1 MNKILSKLKRSEFYV
16 LVIILVLSL
25 LIQIKSGLFYTSNN
39 IMDLARST
47 IVNGIYAVI
56 ALLSFISTGPD
67 VSFPLVAALSS
78 YLAVQ
83 WATNVNYEG
92 TVIVPFLIAMVAGT
106 VMGAIN
112 GLIIAKYKFPSLIVT
127 LATSSVFS
135 GILFGFFEAGRMTLP
150 PSLDRF
156 AKSSMWQVVDAKSGL
171 GSTLPYTFLIL
182 LAVYLFAYLV
192 LNKTTIGR
200 GVYAVGGDEVAA
212 ERAGFNVP
220 MIRFGVFSVNGLIA
234 GLGGMCYTVMS
245 QRLLPTE
252 FAGTEMI
259 IIAAVVLG
267 GTRLAGGV
275 GTLTGCVF
283 GTVLLTMVSN
293 SLILLGIPVNW
304 QRVFVGLIIILGTWI
319 ANLRSKSSTKKVGA

>member
-1 MNKILSKLKRSEFYV
+1 MNKTLSKFKRSEVYV
-16 LVIILVLSL
+16 LVIILALSL
-25 LIQIKSGLFYTSNN
+25 LIQLKSGLFFTSNN

-56 ALLSFISTGPD
+56 ALLAFISTGPD

-92 TVIVPFLIAMVAGT
+92 PVIVPFLIAMVSGF

-112 GLIIAKYKFPSLIVT
+112 GIIIARYKFPSLIVT
-127 LATSSVFS
+127 LATSSIYS
-135 GILFGFFEAGRMTLP
+135 GILFGYFEAGRMTLP

-156 AKSSMWQVVDAKSGL
+156 AKSSMWAVVDAKSGL

-182 LAVYLFAYLV
+182 IAVYIVAYII

-220 MIRFGVFSVNGLIA
+220 MIRFGVFAANGLIA
-234 GLGGMCYTVMS
+234 GIGGMCYTVMS

-252 FAGTEMI
+252 YAGTEMI
-259 IIAAVVLG
+259 VIAAVVLG

-275 GTLTGCVF
+275 GTLTGCII

-304 QRVFVGLIIILGTWI
+304 QKVFIGLIIILGTWI
-319 ANLRSKSSTKKVGA
+319 ANLRSKSSKKKARA

>member
-1 MNKILSKLKRSEFYV
+1 MQKILRKLKRSEFFV
-16 LVIILVLSL
+16 FVIIIALSL
-25 LIQIKSGLFYTSNN
+25 SIQLRSGLFFTSNN
-39 IMDLARST
+39 IVDIIRSI

-83 WATNVNYEG
+83 WASNVGYEG
-92 TVIVPFLIAMVAGT
+92 PVLVPFLLAMLAGLL
-106 VMGAIN
+106 MGAIN
-112 GLIIAKYKFPSLIVT
+112 GLIIAKYEFPSLIVT
-127 LATSSVFS
+127 LATSSIFS

-150 PSLDRF
+150 GSLNRF
-156 AKSSMWQVVDAKSGL
+156 AKAKLLEVVDARSGL

-182 LAVYLFAYLV
+182 VAVYIVAYLV
-192 LNKTTIGR
+192 LNKTTLGR
-200 GVYAVGGDEVAA
+200 GIYAVGGDQVAA

-220 MIRFGVFSVNGLIA
+220 LIRFGVFAINGLLA
-234 GLGGMCYTVMS
+234 GLAGMCYTVMS
-245 QRLLPTE
+245 QRLLPVE

-267 GTRLAGGV
+267 GTRLVGGV
-275 GTLTGCVF
+275 GSLTGCVL
-283 GTVLLTMVSN
+283 GTILLTMVTN

-304 QRVFVGLIIILGTWI
+304 QRIFIGLIIILGTAI
-319 ANLRSKSSTKKVGA
+319 ANISGGRRKGKRGA

>member
-1 MNKILSKLKRSEFYV
+1 MNNIMNKLKRSEFYV
-16 LVIILVLSL
+16 LVIVLVLSV
-25 LIQIKSGLFYTSNN
+25 LIQIKSSLFFTSNN

-56 ALLSFISTGPD
+56 ALLAFVSTGPD

-92 TVIVPFLIAMVAGT
+92 TVIVPFLIAMVAGF
-106 VMGAIN
+106 VMGSLN
-112 GLIIAKYKFPSLIVT
+112 GVIIAKYKFPSLIVT
-127 LATSSVFS
+127 LATSSIYS

-150 PSLDRF
+150 PSLNSF
-156 AKSSMWQVVDAKSGL
+156 AKASLWSVVDAKSGL
-171 GSTLPYTFLIL
+171 GSTLPYTFLIFVVVYV
-182 LAVYLFAYLV
+182 LAYFM
-192 LNKTTIGR
+192 LNRTTIGR

-220 MIRFGVFSVNGLIA
+220 MIRYGVFALNGVIA
-234 GLGGMCYTVMS
+234 GIGGMCYTVMS

-259 IIAAVVLG
+259 VIAAVVLG

-275 GTLTGCVF
+275 GTLTGCII
-283 GTVLLTMVSN
+283 GTVLITMVSN
-293 SLILLGIPVNW
+293 SLILVGVPVNW
-304 QRVFVGLIIILGTWI
+304 QRLFIGVIIIFGTWV
-319 ANLRSKSSTKKVGA
+319 ANLRSKSGKKKARA